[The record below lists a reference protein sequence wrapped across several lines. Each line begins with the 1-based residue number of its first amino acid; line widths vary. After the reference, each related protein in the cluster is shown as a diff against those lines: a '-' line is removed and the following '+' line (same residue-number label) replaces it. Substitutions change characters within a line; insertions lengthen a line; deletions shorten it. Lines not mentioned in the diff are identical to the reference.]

1 MILKK
6 EIVIRREVNQ
16 MDNKLIY
23 RELPSIP
30 VTVEKG
36 ASNIIDGRQKL
47 WIRILE
53 YIFTTLGWM
62 YILTYVIFII
72 YGSLALTFGWYIPD
86 LWIYN
91 RHMLEETSN
100 LIYALLVIIL
110 VVILVMTFWRS
121 YNSIRFG
128 KLRRRQMPLNVSDK
142 EISDYFKVSEEQ
154 VKKYKKERIVIFDDN
169 VI

>member
-1 MILKK
+1 
-6 EIVIRREVNQ
+6 
-16 MDNKLIY
+16 
-23 RELPSIP
+23 
-30 VTVEKG
+30 
-36 ASNIIDGRQKL
+36 
-47 WIRILE
+47 
-53 YIFTTLGWM
+53 M